1 MTSQP
6 TPQPYDLVVVGHLTM
21 DVNVVGGRRL
31 VELGGPPAYAMCTP
45 ALGQRRVGIVSSVGD
60 DFPPSYL
67 RRLEKAGLDLT
78 GLRRGRA
85 TTHFLNEYSEDGH
98 RTQEVTAVADP
109 IRITDVPE
117 THWRAQWVHVSPVL
131 QEVDPAIIAA
141 AKQRRAKV
149 SVDIQGFVR
158 RIKPDDKKRIEACP
172 WKGFSRVAHHI
183 DVLKCDV
190 EEIRQLTGRS
200 DITEAAASAHKAGSN
215 LVLITDG
222 ICGSYVSYAGTIHC
236 VPAIPP
242 RKTVDHTG
250 CGDVYAMSF
259 LVEYERSQRLL
270 WSAYFAAAN
279 ASFNVET
286 PGATGFSN
294 YDEVTKRL
302 RTYLS
307 KPEHRSDAELL
318 VDEEGPAPCPL

>member
-31 VELGGPPAYAMCTP
+31 IELGGPPAYAMCTP
-45 ALGQRRVGIVSSVGD
+45 ALGLRRVGIVSGVGD

-67 RRLEKAGLDLT
+67 RRLEKAGLDLI

-85 TTHFLNEYSEDGH
+85 TTHFLNEYGEDGH

-117 THWRAQWVHVSPVL
+117 TLWRAQWVHVSPVL
-131 QEVDPAIIAA
+131 QEVDSAIITA
-141 AKQRRAKV
+141 AKQCRAKV

-158 RIKPDDKKRIEACP
+158 RIKPDDVKRIEACP
-172 WKGFSRVAHHI
+172 WKGFSRVARHI

-190 EEIRQLTGRS
+190 EEIRQLTGRF
-200 DITEAAASAHKAGSN
+200 DIAEAAASVHKAGSN

-222 ICGSYVSYAGTIHC
+222 IRGSYVCYAGTTYR

-242 RKTVDHTG
+242 RETVDHTG

-259 LVEYERSQRLL
+259 LVEYERSQRPL
-270 WSAYFAAAN
+270 WSAYFAAAS

-286 PGATGFSN
+286 PGATGFPDYN
-294 YDEVTKRL
+294 DVAKRL
-302 RTYLS
+302 RAYLS
-307 KPEHRSDAELL
+307 KPEQQSDARTLRE
-318 VDEEGPAPCPL
+318 EEGPGPCPI

>member
-1 MTSQP
+1 
-6 TPQPYDLVVVGHLTM
+6 
-21 DVNVVGGRRL
+21 
-31 VELGGPPAYAMCTP
+31 MCTP
-45 ALGQRRVGIVSSVGD
+45 ALGLRRVGIVSSVGD
-60 DFPPSYL
+60 DFPPGYL
-67 RRLEKAGLDLT
+67 RRLARAGLDLI
-78 GLRRGRA
+78 GLQRGRV

-109 IRITDVPE
+109 IRISDVPE
-117 THWRAQWVHVSPVL
+117 TFWRAQWVHVSPVL
-131 QEVDPAIIAA
+131 QEVDLAIITA

-158 RIKPDDKKRIEACP
+158 RIKSDDMKRIEACP
-172 WKGFSRVAHHI
+172 WKGFSRVARHI

-200 DITEAAASAHKAGSN
+200 DIAAAAASAHKAGSN
-215 LVLITDG
+215 LVLVTDS
-222 ICGSYVSYAGTIHC
+222 IRGSYVCHASTIHH

-259 LVEYERSQRLL
+259 LVEYERSQRPL
-270 WSAYFAAAN
+270 WSAYFAAAS

-286 PGATGFSN
+286 PGATGFPD
-294 YDEVTKRL
+294 YDDVAKRL
-302 RTYLS
+302 RAYLS
-307 KPEHRSDAELL
+307 NPEHRSDVEALH
-318 VDEEGPAPCPL
+318 DEEGPRPCPI